1 MNMREYLSREA
12 RQMQA
17 ARTAALRSLPPA
29 AQWPAERQRRLAQ
42 YYDMMGVSEYMA
54 LPERPPL
61 NVRITSETQREGYR
75 IRTLSYESLPQLY
88 VTANLYLPDD
98 LSAPAPGVLYLCGHS
113 QQQKVHYQ
121 AHPRKFAQLGF
132 VCLIVETI
140 QLGEIEGQHHG
151 THLRGWFNWFSRGYT
166 PAGVELWNGVRALDL
181 LQALPEVDGT
191 KLGVTGLS
199 GGGAGSWWVPAA
211 DERVRVAAPVCGT
224 ATFASHVAERTVDGH
239 CDCMF
244 PVNVHRWELAD
255 VGALIAPRPLLIA
268 SADRDGI
275 FHIRSIREV
284 HAATKR
290 VYDHL
295 GAGEQLRLVET
306 PGGHSYHERS
316 RRAIFSWFLR
326 HLQGKAV
333 PEAEVGDIDDDV
345 PEAHHPS
352 HHRALLAASE
362 RPAAQESVET
372 LRVYRNGVP
381 ADERVTTVQ
390 EYFVVPNPPPTI
402 TTTEELHTKRA
413 ETVAYLRA
421 HTFSHF
427 PARPA
432 PLDVEVEY
440 ERADGNA
447 NGGRFAFTSEEGWRL
462 RGMWSPAQAG
472 TSSGSQP
479 APALVVLRS
488 PHDVP
493 RENFAQQW
501 TAGLDHRWARVY
513 VEPRG
518 TGDTG
523 WSPSLD
529 WHLRRAAML
538 TGRTIASLQ
547 VYDALRALQAVAEL
561 PGIDGRRLAIAGQ
574 GGMAAVALYAALLHA
589 CTGPRPGSGLEAI
602 CLGGPPATQDAPSN
616 PDGTGE
622 AIEMLFA
629 LRVTDLPQVAG
640 LLWPAELV
648 FIGPRPT
655 TYQWAEDLYARL
667 GAPGAVQRIMQWSQ
681 WQPRGPSPASRR
693 G

>member
-12 RQMQA
+12 RRMQA
-17 ARTAALRSLPPA
+17 AALRSLPPA
-29 AQWPAERQRRLAQ
+29 TQWPAERERRLAQ
-42 YYDMMGVSEYMA
+42 YFDMMGVSAYMA
-54 LPERPPL
+54 LSERPPL
-61 NVRITSETQREGYR
+61 NVQVTSETQREGYR
-75 IRTLSYESLPQLY
+75 IQTLVYESLPQLY

-98 LSAPAPGVLYLCGHS
+98 LFAPAPGVLYLCGHS

-132 VCLIVETI
+132 VCLIAETI
-140 QLGEIEGQHHG
+140 QRGEIEGHHHG
-151 THLRGWFNWFSRGYT
+151 TYLRGWFNWFSRGYT

-244 PVNVHRWELAD
+244 PVNVHGWELAD

-316 RRAIFSWFLR
+316 RRAIFSWFIR
-326 HLQGKAV
+326 HLQGKEV
-333 PEAEVGDIDDDV
+333 PEAEVGDID
-345 PEAHHPS
+345 
-352 HHRALLAASE
+352 E
-362 RPAAQESVET
+362 RPAAQESAET
-372 LRVYRNGVP
+372 LRVYRDGVP
-381 ADERVTTVQ
+381 ADERTTTVQ
-390 EYFVVPNPPPTI
+390 EYFVAPAPPPRIDTA
-402 TTTEELHTKRA
+402 EELRDKRA

-432 PLDVEVEY
+432 PLDVEIEY

-462 RGMWSPAQAG
+462 RGMWSPAQEG
-472 TSSGSQP
+472 GQP
-479 APALVVLRS
+479 TPALVVLRS
-488 PHDVP
+488 PHDVR
-493 RENFAQQW
+493 RESYALQE
-501 TAGLDHRWARVY
+501 TAGLDRRWERVC

-574 GGMAAVALYAALLHA
+574 EGMAAVALYAALLH
-589 CTGPRPGSGLEAI
+589 GGLQAV
-602 CLGGPPATQDAPSN
+602 CLDGPPATQDASSQ

-629 LRVTDLPQVAG
+629 RRVTDLPQVAG

-655 TYQWAEDLYARL
+655 SYQWTEDLYARL
-667 GAPGAVQRIMQWSQ
+667 GAPGAVRRIMEWSQ
-681 WQPRGPSPASRR
+681 WQPGQSP
-693 G
+693 

>member
-1 MNMREYLSREA
+1 MNMREYLSRVA
-12 RQMQA
+12 RQMQEA
-17 ARTAALRSLPPA
+17 SLQSLPGA

-54 LPERPPL
+54 LTERPPL

-75 IRTLSYESLPQLY
+75 IQTLAYESLPQLY
-88 VTANLYLPDD
+88 VTANLYIPDN

-113 QQQKVHYQ
+113 MQQKIHYQ

-140 QLGEIEGQHHG
+140 QRGEIEGHHHG
-151 THLRGWFNWFSRGYT
+151 THQRGWFNWPSRGYT
-166 PAGVELWNGVRALDL
+166 PAGVELWNGVRGLDL
-181 LQALPEVDGT
+181 LESMPEVEGA

-211 DERVRVAAPVCGT
+211 DERVQVAAPVCGT
-224 ATFASHVAERTVDGH
+224 ATFASHVAERTIDGH

-284 HAATKR
+284 HEATKR

-295 GAGEQLRLVET
+295 GAGERLRLVET

-326 HLQGKAV
+326 HLQGKEV
-333 PEAEVGDIDDDV
+333 PEAEVGDID
-345 PEAHHPS
+345 
-352 HHRALLAASE
+352 E
-362 RPAAQESVET
+362 RPEAQESVET
-372 LRVYRNGVP
+372 LRVYRDGVP

-390 EYFVVPNPPPTI
+390 EYFVVPAPPPTI
-402 TTTEELHTKRA
+402 DTADELQAKRTK
-413 ETVAYLRA
+413 TVDYLQA

-427 PARPA
+427 PSEPP
-432 PLDVEVEY
+432 PLDVEIEY

-462 RGMWSPAQAG
+462 RGMWLPAQI
-472 TSSGSQP
+472 GSQP
-479 APALVVLRS
+479 APTLVVLRS
-488 PHDVP
+488 PHDVR
-493 RENFAQQW
+493 RENAARQW
-501 TAGLDHRWARVY
+501 TAGLHASWAQVY

-538 TGRTIASLQ
+538 TGRTIASMQ
-547 VYDALRALQAVAEL
+547 VYDALRALKAVAEL
-561 PGIDGRRLAIAGQ
+561 PGIDGSRLAIAGQ
-574 GGMAAVALYAALLHA
+574 GGMAAVALYAALLH
-589 CTGPRPGSGLEAI
+589 GSLEAV
-602 CLGGPPATQDAPSN
+602 CLGDPPATQDGGSN

-622 AIEMLFA
+622 AIEMLFS
-629 LRVTDLPQVAG
+629 LRVTDIPQVAG
-640 LLWPAELV
+640 LLWPTELV
-648 FIGPRPT
+648 FVGPRPT
-655 TYQWAEDLYARL
+655 TYQWAEDVYARL
-667 GAPGAVQRIMQWSQ
+667 GAPGTVCRIMQWSQ
-681 WQPRGPSPASRR
+681 WQPSA
-693 G
+693 

>member
-12 RQMQA
+12 RRMQA
-17 ARTAALRSLPPA
+17 ASLRSLPPV

-42 YYDMMGVSEYMA
+42 YYDMMGVSAYMA
-54 LPERPPL
+54 LTERPPL
-61 NVRITSETQREGYR
+61 NVRVTSETQREGYR
-75 IRTLSYESLPQLY
+75 IRTLAYESLPQLY

-113 QQQKVHYQ
+113 QQQKIHYQ

-132 VCLIVETI
+132 VCLIAETI
-140 QLGEIEGQHHG
+140 QRGEIEGHHHG
-151 THLRGWFNWFSRGYT
+151 TYLRGWFNWFSRGYT

-181 LQALPEVDGT
+181 LEALPEVDGT

-244 PVNVHRWELAD
+244 PVNVQRWELAD

-284 HAATKR
+284 HAATKQ

-316 RRAIFSWFLR
+316 RRAIFSWFLH
-326 HLQGKAV
+326 HLQGKEV

-345 PEAHHPS
+345 PEAHDGG
-352 HHRALLAASE
+352 RGGALLAASE
-362 RPAAQESVET
+362 RPAAQESAET
-372 LRVYRNGVP
+372 LRVYRDGIP

-390 EYFVVPNPPPTI
+390 EYFVVPAPPPTI
-402 TTTEELHTKRA
+402 ATADELQATRA
-413 ETVAYLRA
+413 ETVDYLRA

-427 PARPA
+427 PARPV

-462 RGMWSPAQAG
+462 RGMWSPAQEG
-472 TSSGSQP
+472 GQP

-488 PHDVP
+488 PHDVR
-493 RENFAQQW
+493 RESYALQEI
-501 TAGLDHRWARVY
+501 AGLDRRWARVC

-547 VYDALRALQAVAEL
+547 VYDALRVLQAVAEL

-574 GGMAAVALYAALLHA
+574 GGMAAVALYAALLH
-589 CTGPRPGSGLEAI
+589 GGLEAV
-602 CLGGPPATQDAPSN
+602 CLDGPPATQDGPSN

-640 LLWPAELV
+640 LLWPAELI

-667 GAPGAVQRIMQWSQ
+667 GAPGAVRRIMEWSQ
-681 WQPRGPSPASRR
+681 WQPG
-693 G
+693 